1 MSEPKYRDWILET
14 IDSLRSRKAR
24 PDLERI
30 CRMVRRRHGSDPDR
44 TRAELEKLIQ
54 EQTVLKVSYKGSIS
68 YRNAAKVQRKSRK
81 KSELTPDRSSGSGES
96 LGEQAKH
103 ATFNN
108 NGDSAHSL
116 TDQEEFGDKD
126 PDSTEARQNLDPH
139 PPAQAQAPAPV
150 TVSEKSET
158 VLPQTSGNS
167 CVSCGATDCT
177 VGSGCGVKAS
187 APKDKRLMPQAG
199 GNCNSADCSKD
210 MKKDDV
216 CDAASQH
223 NTKST
228 AAAREETHSPS
239 REDNGDKA
247 KKTCTSASSSS
258 SSGGGG
264 GDVGNN
270 NHLSRKLQPTLKP
283 KLRAAVGPTKGPSEG
298 EASDQASADL
308 GDRLVES
315 VRSLTERSRASAAT
329 PRAPTP
335 LGLKEI
341 LGYLSTQSGLGEE
354 KLTRSRVKAVLE
366 REVARGRLRRTHLG
380 HIALPTRGMGAAK
393 PSARLLKS
401 ALQDRQLAKKVEPKR
416 EEQTMEVDS
425 KVKAQKKD
433 DKEEEKKE
441 KEKEREVKSERKAEG
456 DEQVPQAKV
465 KGHAD
470 ATVAKAVPPPS
481 SPTTTPT
488 PTPATLNH
496 TVKTEAQLSDEVVE
510 QSVSQVEEEEKMD
523 TTDQQPPDT
532 QDPVVMVSDAP
543 CLTSSVASKSC
554 SDCKMEVGVSSCLL
568 TPTAS
573 PRDLGP
579 SEERGMNGGAFVKV
593 ESGSMNPVEW
603 TVADVVNYFTSV
615 GFPEQALAFRT
626 QEIDGKSLLLMQRN
640 DVLTG
645 LSIRLGPALKIYER
659 HVKVLQ
665 KTHFQDEGAFC

>member
-1 MSEPKYRDWILET
+1 
-14 IDSLRSRKAR
+14 
-24 PDLERI
+24 
-30 CRMVRRRHGSDPDR
+30 MVRRRHGSDPDR

-126 PDSTEARQNLDPH
+126 PESTGARQNLDPH
-139 PPAQAQAPAPV
+139 PPAQTLAPAPAV
-150 TVSEKSET
+150 QERSDTI
-158 VLPQTSGNS
+158 LPQTSGNS

-199 GNCNSADCSKD
+199 GKCDSSDHSKD
-210 MKKDDV
+210 TNKDDV

-223 NTKST
+223 NTKS
-228 AAAREETHSPS
+228 AGCGETHSPS

-247 KKTCTSASSSS
+247 KKTCASASSSS
-258 SSGGGG
+258 SSS

-270 NHLSRKLQPTLKP
+270 NHLSRNKPQPTLTKP
-283 KLRAAVGPTKGPSEG
+283 KLLRVGTTRAASEN

-315 VRSLTERSRASAAT
+315 VRSLTERSRATTAT
-329 PRAPTP
+329 RGPTP

-401 ALQDRQLAKKVEPKR
+401 ALQDRQLAKKV
-416 EEQTMEVDS
+416 T
-425 KVKAQKKD
+425 
-433 DKEEEKKE
+433 
-441 KEKEREVKSERKAEG
+441 
-456 DEQVPQAKV
+456 
-465 KGHAD
+465 
-470 ATVAKAVPPPS
+470 
-481 SPTTTPT
+481 
-488 PTPATLNH
+488 
-496 TVKTEAQLSDEVVE
+496 
-510 QSVSQVEEEEKMD
+510 
-523 TTDQQPPDT
+523 
-532 QDPVVMVSDAP
+532 
-543 CLTSSVASKSC
+543 
-554 SDCKMEVGVSSCLL
+554 
-568 TPTAS
+568 
-573 PRDLGP
+573 
-579 SEERGMNGGAFVKV
+579 
-593 ESGSMNPVEW
+593 
-603 TVADVVNYFTSV
+603 
-615 GFPEQALAFRT
+615 
-626 QEIDGKSLLLMQRN
+626 
-640 DVLTG
+640 
-645 LSIRLGPALKIYER
+645 
-659 HVKVLQ
+659 
-665 KTHFQDEGAFC
+665 

>member
-1 MSEPKYRDWILET
+1 
-14 IDSLRSRKAR
+14 
-24 PDLERI
+24 
-30 CRMVRRRHGSDPDR
+30 MVRRRHGSDPDR

-126 PDSTEARQNLDPH
+126 PESTGARQNLDPH
-139 PPAQAQAPAPV
+139 PPAQTLAPAPAV
-150 TVSEKSET
+150 QERSET
-158 VLPQTSGNS
+158 ILPQTSGNS

-199 GNCNSADCSKD
+199 GKCDSSDHSKD
-210 MKKDDV
+210 TNKDDV

-223 NTKST
+223 NTKS
-228 AAAREETHSPS
+228 AGCGETHSPS

-247 KKTCTSASSSS
+247 KKTCASASSSS
-258 SSGGGG
+258 SSS

-270 NHLSRKLQPTLKP
+270 NHLSRNKPQPTLTKP
-283 KLRAAVGPTKGPSEG
+283 KLLRVGTTRAASEN

-315 VRSLTERSRASAAT
+315 VRSLTERSRATTAT
-329 PRAPTP
+329 RGPTP

-401 ALQDRQLAKKVEPKR
+401 ALQDRQLAKKV
-416 EEQTMEVDS
+416 T
-425 KVKAQKKD
+425 
-433 DKEEEKKE
+433 
-441 KEKEREVKSERKAEG
+441 
-456 DEQVPQAKV
+456 
-465 KGHAD
+465 
-470 ATVAKAVPPPS
+470 
-481 SPTTTPT
+481 
-488 PTPATLNH
+488 
-496 TVKTEAQLSDEVVE
+496 
-510 QSVSQVEEEEKMD
+510 
-523 TTDQQPPDT
+523 
-532 QDPVVMVSDAP
+532 
-543 CLTSSVASKSC
+543 
-554 SDCKMEVGVSSCLL
+554 
-568 TPTAS
+568 
-573 PRDLGP
+573 
-579 SEERGMNGGAFVKV
+579 
-593 ESGSMNPVEW
+593 
-603 TVADVVNYFTSV
+603 
-615 GFPEQALAFRT
+615 
-626 QEIDGKSLLLMQRN
+626 
-640 DVLTG
+640 
-645 LSIRLGPALKIYER
+645 
-659 HVKVLQ
+659 
-665 KTHFQDEGAFC
+665 

>member
-81 KSELTPDRSSGSGES
+81 KSELTPDRSSGSSGES

-126 PDSTEARQNLDPH
+126 PDSTGASQNLDPH
-139 PPAQAQAPAPV
+139 PPAQVSAPA
-150 TVSEKSET
+150 ERSET
-158 VLPQTSGNS
+158 FLPQTSGNS
-167 CVSCGATDCT
+167 CLSCGATDCT

-187 APKDKRLMPQAG
+187 APKDKRLIPQAG
-199 GNCNSADCSKD
+199 GGNSNSADRSKD
-210 MKKDDV
+210 TNKDDV
-216 CDAASQH
+216 CDAAASQY
-223 NTKST
+223 NSKPVV

-247 KKTCTSASSSS
+247 KKTCASASSSS
-258 SSGGGG
+258 GTGGGG
-264 GDVGNN
+264 GDDVGNN
-270 NHLSRKLQPTLKP
+270 NHHLSRNKPQPTLKP
-283 KLRAAVGPTKGPSEG
+283 KLRAAVGPTRGPGEG
-298 EASDQASADL
+298 EALDKASADL

-315 VRSLTERSRASAAT
+315 VRSLTERSRASAAS

-380 HIALPTRGMGAAK
+380 HIALPARGMGAAAK

-401 ALQDRQLAKKVEPKR
+401 ALQDRQLAKKV
-416 EEQTMEVDS
+416 T
-425 KVKAQKKD
+425 
-433 DKEEEKKE
+433 
-441 KEKEREVKSERKAEG
+441 
-456 DEQVPQAKV
+456 
-465 KGHAD
+465 
-470 ATVAKAVPPPS
+470 
-481 SPTTTPT
+481 
-488 PTPATLNH
+488 
-496 TVKTEAQLSDEVVE
+496 
-510 QSVSQVEEEEKMD
+510 
-523 TTDQQPPDT
+523 
-532 QDPVVMVSDAP
+532 
-543 CLTSSVASKSC
+543 
-554 SDCKMEVGVSSCLL
+554 
-568 TPTAS
+568 
-573 PRDLGP
+573 
-579 SEERGMNGGAFVKV
+579 
-593 ESGSMNPVEW
+593 
-603 TVADVVNYFTSV
+603 
-615 GFPEQALAFRT
+615 
-626 QEIDGKSLLLMQRN
+626 
-640 DVLTG
+640 
-645 LSIRLGPALKIYER
+645 
-659 HVKVLQ
+659 
-665 KTHFQDEGAFC
+665 